1 MVAYGARG
9 RRRRSGATGAEADDG
24 SAILE
29 FTRVGAAVRVAAMD
43 PATLTEGVIQGPA
56 AAGEAALTEAA
67 LRKLAYMLGRRR
79 P

>member
-9 RRRRSGATGAEADDG
+9 RRPATADGGDDG

-29 FTRVGAAVRVAAMD
+29 FTRIGPAVRVAAMD
-43 PATLTEGVIQGPA
+43 PATLTEVVIQGPA

-67 LRKLAYMLGRRR
+67 LRKLAYVLGRRR
-79 P
+79 L

>member
-1 MVAYGARG
+1 MAYGARG
-9 RRRRSGATGAEADDG
+9 RRRRPGAAAEADDG

-29 FTRVGAAVRVAAMD
+29 FTRIGPAVRVAAMD
-43 PATLTEGVIQGPA
+43 PATLTEVVVQGPA